1 MDNFWYPLFWAIGG
15 LIVGLIGEG
24 NHEKGKPLTSAQSFF
39 AVVKWISI
47 VVIALYILLIVA
59 ALTDGIGDIPLIGGA
74 VWVSG
79 HWTRGHWRRR

>member
-1 MDNFWYPLFWAIGG
+1 MDNFWIPLYWAIGG
-15 LIVGLIGEG
+15 LIVGLIGDA
-24 NHEKGKPLTSAQSFF
+24 NHEKDKLRTSVQNFF
-39 AVVKWISI
+39 NVIKWISI

-59 ALTDGIGDIPLIGGA
+59 AMTDGIGDVPLIGGA